1 MSWTSSAILDS
12 RRFIRGSSFSW
23 MAPRK
28 ASPPSPCSAPPSI
41 ICATFCIAFVDSSIT
56 LAPAAAQVQT
66 SLERPLAGQSKNLF
80 NAVFEAGSNGPV
92 TGRLLYNFFGARISD
107 VGSLGLPDIYE
118 DSRGSLDLVLS
129 GRWRALHLRFSAENL
144 TDEAYTFTQDDL
156 LQREYTLGRS
166 FSFGVGVNVY

>member
-1 MSWTSSAILDS
+1 M
-12 RRFIRGSSFSW
+12 
-23 MAPRK
+23 
-28 ASPPSPCSAPPSI
+28 
-41 ICATFCIAFVDSSIT
+41 
-56 LAPAAAQVQT
+56 
-66 SLERPLAGQSKNLF
+66 
-80 NAVFEAGSNGPV
+80 
-92 TGRLLYNFFGARISD
+92 LYNFFGARISD